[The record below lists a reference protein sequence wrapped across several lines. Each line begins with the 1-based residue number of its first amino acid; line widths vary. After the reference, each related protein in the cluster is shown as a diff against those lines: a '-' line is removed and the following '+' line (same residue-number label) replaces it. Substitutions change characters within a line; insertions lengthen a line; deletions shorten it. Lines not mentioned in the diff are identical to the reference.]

1 MIHFQMRFAWD
12 RNCSLYKQSCNR
24 LILGLVG
31 SVGATLS
38 CGHGWGQGSQRWVA
52 ARRWPPAE
60 CDAGEGAQVEG
71 HKKASKS
78 RDPSLPEV
86 STKKLTTFFSRTPA
100 AAAAAAAEN
109 VRALPSIPESQ
120 TSRLRHCCLLL
131 FASVHSSSPL
141 TVLRSCQSSQ
151 L

>member
-12 RNCSLYKQSCNR
+12 RNCSLYNQSCNR

-31 SVGATLS
+31 SVGGTLS

-71 HKKASKS
+71 HKKGLQVAGPVAARGQHQEADDVLLENAGSSCCVGCRKCA
-78 RDPSLPEV
+78 RTALDP
-86 STKKLTTFFSRTPA
+86 
-100 AAAAAAAEN
+100 
-109 VRALPSIPESQ
+109 
-120 TSRLRHCCLLL
+120 
-131 FASVHSSSPL
+131 
-141 TVLRSCQSSQ
+141 
-151 L
+151 